1 MAMNDFEAAMLWYC
15 GIFLLAALI
24 NAVVRK

>member
-1 MAMNDFEAAMLWYC
+1 MNDFEAAMLWYC